1 MIMKFSDETIAI
13 LKNFSDI
20 NQSLLFTPGSELKT
34 ISPQKTVMASATIIE
49 IIDTRAAVYDLSRF
63 LSTLS
68 LFNDN
73 VDVKFTEDR
82 FEILDDRRKVAY
94 VYAAENMIVTPP
106 EKQMNVPSAD
116 VTVDLKW
123 DDIQSAIRGAG
134 VLQVSDIAFT
144 GTEGKI
150 MLRAVDSKNSTSDTY
165 DIEISDY
172 DGADFDMTI
181 KVDNLKLLPAD
192 YTVSLSKAGI
202 SHFKSTNAQYWIAVQ
217 TK

>member
-1 MIMKFSDETIAI
+1 MKFSDETIAI

-34 ISPQKTVMASATIIE
+34 ISPQKTVMASATISE
-49 IIDTRAAVYDLSRF
+49 VIDTRAAVYDLSRF
-63 LSTLS
+63 LSTMS
-68 LFNDN
+68 LFNDK

-82 FEILDDRRKVAY
+82 FEIRDDRRKVSY

-106 EKQMNVPSAD
+106 EKQMNVPNVD

-123 DDIQSAIRGAG
+123 DDIQNAIRGAG

-144 GTEGKI
+144 GANGKI

-165 DIEISDY
+165 DIEVSDY
-172 DGADFDMTI
+172 DGSDFDMTI
-181 KVDNLKLLPAD
+181 KVDNLKLLPGD

-202 SHFKSTNAQYWIAVQ
+202 SHFKSTNVQYWIAVQ